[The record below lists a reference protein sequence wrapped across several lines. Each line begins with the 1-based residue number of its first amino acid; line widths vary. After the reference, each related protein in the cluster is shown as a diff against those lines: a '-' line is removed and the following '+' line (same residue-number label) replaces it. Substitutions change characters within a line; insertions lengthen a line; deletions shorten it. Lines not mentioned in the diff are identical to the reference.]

1 MQTIHPF
8 SEEAVDP
15 LADCLRCGVVWPPVA
30 TDMPPSTTAR
40 THLLS
45 TFRRQAGILCGCP
58 ISPQRIAAFGKI
70 SVPAPDRIDN
80 LLKVHI

>member
-1 MQTIHPF
+1 MQTIRPF
-8 SEEAVDP
+8 CEEAVDP

-45 TFRRQAGILCGCP
+45 TFRRQAGILVG
-58 ISPQRIAAFGKI
+58 IQSVLGKSLLLAKSASPLRTE
-70 SVPAPDRIDN
+70 
-80 LLKVHI
+80 

>member
-8 SEEAVDP
+8 CEEAVDP

-45 TFRRQAGILCGCP
+45 TLRRQAGILVGVQSVLSESLRLARSA
-58 ISPQRIAAFGKI
+58 SPARTE
-70 SVPAPDRIDN
+70 
-80 LLKVHI
+80 